1 MSLNWTELSNDFD
14 EVITLCY
21 YKKVT
26 TPGKYSYHQGRRE
39 QREIGGGFQN
49 WCDEGIEAEEP
60 VFPFE
65 GNGDV
70 LGVFQ
75 TLLKKAMLNDL
86 WP

>member
-1 MSLNWTELSNDFD
+1 MTSV

-26 TPGKYSYHQGRRE
+26 TPGKYLYHQGRRE

-49 WCDEGIEAEEP
+49 WYDEGMGTEELHLA
-60 VFPFE
+60 FE
-65 GNGDV
+65 DV

-75 TLLKKAMLNDL
+75 ALL
-86 WP
+86 